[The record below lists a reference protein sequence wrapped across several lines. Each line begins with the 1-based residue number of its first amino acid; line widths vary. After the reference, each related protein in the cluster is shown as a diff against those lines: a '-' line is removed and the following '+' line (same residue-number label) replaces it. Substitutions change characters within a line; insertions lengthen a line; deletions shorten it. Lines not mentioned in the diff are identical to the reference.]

1 MCKLCDVVL
10 CCGRGLEGGGA
21 LGGFMAIGWHAVLFE
36 DTRVTQQRKK
46 ELWSNTTLK
55 LLQRQRNK
63 KENKTVATGELWKH
77 RAPCLGSTFS
87 LRYPGRF

>member
-1 MCKLCDVVL
+1 
-10 CCGRGLEGGGA
+10 
-21 LGGFMAIGWHAVLFE
+21 MAIGWHAVLFE

-55 LLQRQRNK
+55 LLHCQKKK

-77 RAPCLGSTFS
+77 RAPGFGKHIFPQI
-87 LRYPGRF
+87 PGKIPNS